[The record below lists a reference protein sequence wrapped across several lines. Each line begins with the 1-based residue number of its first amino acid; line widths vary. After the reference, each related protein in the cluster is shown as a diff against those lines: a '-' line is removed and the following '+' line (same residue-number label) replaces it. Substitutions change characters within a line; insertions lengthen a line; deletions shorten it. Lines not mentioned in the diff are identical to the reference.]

1 VIASGDD
8 EVAGAARDSSA
19 DSVQNAVRHAE
30 ELMDDGE
37 VRAAR
42 EAIEAA
48 IEENSRP
55 ISPDLLWVLADI
67 EFADGD
73 PEKGA
78 RCLRD
83 AADLNGNDSESVSRQ
98 IRTLSRNRLRR
109 DALRIIESLGP
120 GLRYD
125 PLVREAIG
133 GFFRAR
139 GCYTHAVDGYGQRAG
154 LSSAKRT
161 RRLVWLAS
169 GGPFP
174 AIRNRMREWEES
186 QLIRRLQYANGY
198 LRCLDQVVGIND
210 QLRAQ
215 LKARIENVSYVFNL
229 RFAMYQ
235 AFARWMMRLSPIAA
249 LLGWLVL
256 FLIVSSVHFISGSGG
271 TAWGSAVSAAVVLA
285 AALGTALV
293 ALASLSLGFAYIFRL
308 TWRKLVIFVAIVALF
323 ETAIAEAYDHHG
335 LPATGWWSWIVFGLA
350 AAPVVAACG
359 MGSILLGNALAWS
372 HAKGPYRADCI
383 AALLDTALRI
393 LDGFDDPVQQRNQAV
408 RLRWAVELEDA
419 ASLLTKNLIPPS
431 YLRYLS
437 SRDWLTQRMTGW
449 AEALYHLQRQ
459 ILAPNSGSQREAQ
472 SILRHEIK
480 CLATGDLGTLA
491 WRRPPARPPRRV
503 TARRQ
508 AVAAVRALV
517 VAALPL
523 AAVLATQPVLHISTP
538 VFNWARIAAGIW
550 ALLYVVIT
558 LDPAIRDKIDTAR
571 SLAGT
576 LRSSQSLTPP
586 GTRDG

>member
-1 VIASGDD
+1 
-8 EVAGAARDSSA
+8 
-19 DSVQNAVRHAE
+19 
-30 ELMDDGE
+30 
-37 VRAAR
+37 
-42 EAIEAA
+42 
-48 IEENSRP
+48 
-55 ISPDLLWVLADI
+55 
-67 EFADGD
+67 
-73 PEKGA
+73 
-78 RCLRD
+78 
-83 AADLNGNDSESVSRQ
+83 
-98 IRTLSRNRLRR
+98 
-109 DALRIIESLGP
+109 
-120 GLRYD
+120 
-125 PLVREAIG
+125 VREAIG
-133 GFFRAR
+133 GFFLAR
-139 GCYTHAVDGYGQRAG
+139 GCYAHAVDGYGQRAG
-154 LSSAKRT
+154 LSSSAKRR
-161 RRLVWLAS
+161 RRLAWLAS

-174 AIRNRMREWEES
+174 AIRNRMRVWEES
-186 QLIRRLQYANGY
+186 KPIRWLQYASGY

-249 LLGWLVL
+249 LLGWLIL
-256 FLIVSSVHFISGSGG
+256 FLIVSSVHFISGPGG
-271 TAWGSAVSAAVVLA
+271 AAWGSVVSAAVVLA
-285 AALGTALV
+285 VALGTALV
-293 ALASLSLGFAYIFRL
+293 LLASLSLGFAYIFRL
-308 TWRKLVIFVAIVALF
+308 TWRRLVIFVAIVALF

-335 LPATGWWSWIVFGLA
+335 LPATGWWSWIVFGLV

-359 MGSILLGNALAWS
+359 MASILLGNALAWS
-372 HAKGPYRADCI
+372 HAKGPHRADCI

-393 LDGFDDPVQQRNQAV
+393 LDGLDDPVQQRNQAV

-419 ASLLTKNLIPPS
+419 ASLLTKNLVPPS

-437 SRDWLTQRMTGW
+437 SHDWLTQRMSGW

-459 ILAPNSGSQREAQ
+459 ILAPNSGSQREVQ
-472 SILRHEIK
+472 RILRHEIK

-503 TARRQ
+503 IVRRQ

-523 AAVLATQPVLHISTP
+523 AAVLAAQPVLHISTP

-550 ALLYVVIT
+550 ALLCVVIA
-558 LDPAIRDKIDTAR
+558 LDPAIRNKIDTAR
-571 SLAGT
+571 SLVDT
-576 LRSSQSLTPP
+576 LRGSQSLSPP